1 MEAVFTMYQNITVT
15 GQYECSSADLK
26 YFHVSGLTTPL
37 GNCKQSLLR
46 SSDVISIDFKTK
58 SCLFS
63 LPIVLTSVSKDCTKN
78 QFNFCF

>member
-63 LPIVLTSVSKDCTKN
+63 LPTVLTSVSKDCTQN
-78 QFNFCF
+78 Q

>member
-1 MEAVFTMYQNITVT
+1 MEAVFTMYENITVT

-46 SSDVISIDFKTK
+46 SSDVISIDFKTP
-58 SCLFS
+58 SSLFP
-63 LPIVLTSVSKDCTKN
+63 LPVLTTVSKDCL
-78 QFNFCF
+78 QSQ